1 MLYFRRGVQYAD
13 RPLIYNYGVAD
24 SKCGDIE
31 LESVI
36 NRAKKSILMKTI
48 SNKSKIV
55 FLSTFPPTQCGIATY
70 TQDTI
75 KGITDVYGK
84 SITCEICDLV
94 KEPVENPTQA
104 YTLNTA
110 NRAEYAKVAA
120 EINKDETVKLVHI
133 QHEFGLFAGNY
144 GDHLLDFLNEIK
156 IPVTYTFH
164 SVIPNPND
172 ELKTFVKLL
181 LDYSNSVFVMT
192 NKSKEI
198 LINDY
203 QIDENIITCVSHGTH
218 IVVYET
224 PEQAKEKLNISDRL
238 VLSTFGLLGEGKN
251 IETGLQALPKIIEKA
266 PNALYLI
273 IGKTHPNLIKDGVD
287 AYRNTLEGIVA
298 DLNLQDNVRFVNEYL
313 DTDELLNYLKATDIY
328 MFTSK
333 DPNQAVSGTFAYA
346 MSCACP
352 IVASKIPHTKEV
364 LTPDSGIL
372 VDIGDVDQFAN
383 AAIKLIADEDLRN
396 EMAINAFTKMR
407 ACSWENAAITH
418 MNAYKKLIENPADI
432 KFSYPSIQLNHI
444 KKMTT
449 ELGIIQFCKI
459 SIPDLDSGYTLD
471 DNARALIAFCM
482 HYQQT
487 QDKDDLA
494 YILVYL
500 DFIIR
505 CQKPKGDFI
514 NYVDQENREHIE
526 QNAEVNLEDSN
537 ARALWALG
545 TVVSLSD
552 ILPEAITKKAT
563 RCLLNSLK
571 WAETIQSPRSIGFAT
586 KGLYLYHSTIPNLY
600 VAAIINKLN
609 AKLLANYE
617 DTATEDWQWFENYL
631 TYGNGILPESMLYAY
646 LITNKPVYKK
656 VALDS
661 LDFLISKTFFKG
673 NFKAISNRSWHHKG
687 SEPQEYGE
695 QPIDVTYTIQTLY
708 AFYNAFKTPEY
719 KKKMKSAFNWFLGKN
734 HLGQIM
740 YNPVSGGGYDGLE
753 KENVNLNQG
762 AESTV
767 CYLTARLLMEKLAM
781 SQSRVIPLMKNRTG
795 IAINS

>member
-1 MLYFRRGVQYAD
+1 
-13 RPLIYNYGVAD
+13 
-24 SKCGDIE
+24 
-31 LESVI
+31 
-36 NRAKKSILMKTI
+36 MKTI

-84 SITCEICDLV
+84 SIKCEICELV
-94 KEPVENPTQA
+94 DKPKEKPTQA
-104 YTLNTA
+104 FTLNTK
-110 NRAEYAKVAA
+110 NREEYAKTAE
-120 EINKDETVKLVHI
+120 EINKDEAVKLVHI
-133 QHEFGLFAGNY
+133 QHEFGLFSGNY
-144 GDHLLDFLNEIK
+144 GDYILDFLNAIK
-156 IPVTYTFH
+156 KPVTFTFH
-164 SVIPNPND
+164 SVIPNPNND
-172 ELKTFVKLL
+172 LKTFVKLL
-181 LDYSNSVFVMT
+181 LSYSNSVFVMT

-198 LINDY
+198 LIDDY
-203 QIDENIITCVSHGTH
+203 EIDEKIITYVPHGTH

-224 PEQAKEKLNISDRL
+224 PAQAKEKLNIQDRL

-287 AYRNTLEGIVA
+287 TYRDKLEAIVS
-298 DLNLQDNVRFVNEYL
+298 DLKLEKNVRFINQYL
-313 DTDELLNYLKATDIY
+313 DTDELLDYLKATDIY

-352 IVASKIPHTKEV
+352 IVASKIPHTREV

-372 VDIGDVDQFAN
+372 VDIGNVDQFAE
-383 AAIKLIADEDLRN
+383 AAIKLISDENLRN
-396 EMAINAFTKMR
+396 EMGIQSFTKMR
-407 ACSWENAAITH
+407 ASSWENAAITH
-418 MNAYKKLIENPADI
+418 INTYKNLIDNPSEI
-432 KFSYPSIQLNHI
+432 KYSYPEIRLNHI
-444 KKMTT
+444 KKLTT
-449 ELGIIQFCKI
+449 ELGIIQFSKI
-459 SIPDLDSGYTLD
+459 SVPDLDSGYTLD

-482 HYQQT
+482 HYKLT
-487 QDKDDLA
+487 QDKDDLP
-494 YILVYL
+494 YILIYL
-500 DFIIR
+500 DFIQR

-537 ARALWALG
+537 ARAIWALG

-552 ILPEAITKKAT
+552 MLPEAIIKKAT
-563 RCLLNSLK
+563 KCLLNSLK

-586 KGLYLYHSTIPNLY
+586 KGLYLYHTAIPNLY

-617 DTATEDWQWFENYL
+617 DTATEEWKWFENYL

-656 VALDS
+656 AALDS
-661 LDFLISKTFFKG
+661 LDFLISKTFVNG
-673 NFKAISNRSWHHKG
+673 NFKAISNQSWHHKG
-687 SEPQEYGE
+687 SEPHEYGE
-695 QPIDVTYTIQTLY
+695 QPIDVTYTIQTLNT
-708 AFYNAFKTPEY
+708 FYNVFKTPDY
-719 KKKMKSAFNWFLGKN
+719 KKKMKAAFNWFLGKN
-734 HLGQIM
+734 HLNQIM

-762 AESTV
+762 AESSV
-767 CYLTARLLMEKLAM
+767 CFLTARLLMEKLAL
-781 SQSRVIPLMKNRTG
+781 SQSRVIPIMKSRTG

>member
-1 MLYFRRGVQYAD
+1 
-13 RPLIYNYGVAD
+13 
-24 SKCGDIE
+24 
-31 LESVI
+31 
-36 NRAKKSILMKTI
+36 MKTI

-84 SITCEICDLV
+84 SIQCEVCELV
-94 KEPVENPTQA
+94 SEPKENPTQA
-104 YTLNTA
+104 FTLNTK
-110 NRAEYAKVAA
+110 NRDEYTKVAE
-120 EINKDETVKLVHI
+120 EINADEAVKLVHI
-133 QHEFGLFAGNY
+133 QHEFGLFSGNY
-144 GDHLLDFLNEIK
+144 GDYLLDFLNAIK
-156 IPVTYTFH
+156 VPVTYTFH

-181 LDYSNSVFVMT
+181 LTYSNSVFVMT

-203 QIDENIITCVSHGTH
+203 DINEEIITCVPHGTH
-218 IVVYET
+218 IVVYEK
-224 PEQAKEKLNISDRL
+224 PETAKEKLNIQDRL

-287 AYRNTLEGIVA
+287 LYREKLEGIVEE
-298 DLNLQDNVRFVNEYL
+298 LNLQNNVRFVNQYL
-313 DTDELLNYLKATDIY
+313 DTDELLEYLKATDIY

-333 DPNQAVSGTFAYA
+333 DPNQAVSGTFSYA
-346 MSCACP
+346 MGCACP

-364 LTPDSGIL
+364 LTTDSGIL
-372 VDIGDVDQFAN
+372 CDIGDSDQFAA
-383 AAIKLIADEDLRN
+383 AAIKLIEDENLRH
-396 EMAINAFTKMR
+396 EMGINSFTKMR
-407 ACSWENAAITH
+407 ASSWENVGITQ
-418 MNAYKKLIENPADI
+418 MNTYIKLIDNPAEI
-432 KFSYPSIQLNHI
+432 KFSYPEIQLKHI

-449 ELGIIQFCKI
+449 DLGIIQFSKI
-459 SIPDLDSGYTLD
+459 SIPDLESGYTLD
-471 DNARALIAFCM
+471 DNARALVAFCS
-482 HYQQT
+482 HYRLT
-487 QDKDDLA
+487 QDKEDLA
-494 YILVYL
+494 YILIYL
-500 DFIIR
+500 DFIQR
-505 CQKPKGDFI
+505 CQQPKGDFI

-537 ARALWALG
+537 ARAIWALG

-552 ILPEAITKKAT
+552 ILPEAIVKKAAK
-563 RCLLNSLK
+563 CLLASLK
-571 WAETIQSPRSIGFAT
+571 WAENIQSPRSIGFAT
-586 KGLYLYHSTIPNLY
+586 KGLYLYHTTVPNLY

-646 LITNKPVYKK
+646 LITNKPIYQK

-661 LDFLISKTFFKG
+661 LDFLISKTFVKG
-673 NFKAISNRSWHHKG
+673 NFKAISNKSWHHKG
-687 SEPQEYGE
+687 SEPHEYGE
-695 QPIDVTYTIQTLY
+695 QPIDVAYTIMTLN
-708 AFYNAFKTPEY
+708 AFYNEFKTPSY
-719 KKKMKSAFNWFLGKN
+719 KKKMKAAFNWFLGKN

-767 CYLTARLLMEKLAM
+767 CFLTARLLMEKLAM
-781 SQSRVIPLMKNRTG
+781 SQSKVIPLMKSRSG

>member
-1 MLYFRRGVQYAD
+1 
-13 RPLIYNYGVAD
+13 
-24 SKCGDIE
+24 
-31 LESVI
+31 
-36 NRAKKSILMKTI
+36 MKTI

-84 SITCEICDLV
+84 SIKCEICELV
-94 KEPVENPTQA
+94 DKPKEKPTQA
-104 YTLNTA
+104 FTLNTK
-110 NRAEYAKVAA
+110 NREDYAKVAE
-120 EINKDETVKLVHI
+120 EINKDEAVKLVHI
-133 QHEFGLFAGNY
+133 QHEFGLFSGNY
-144 GDHLLDFLNEIK
+144 GDYLLDFLNVIK
-156 IPVTYTFH
+156 KPVTFTFH
-164 SVIPNPND
+164 SVIPNPNND
-172 ELKTFVKLL
+172 LKTFVKLL
-181 LDYSNSVFVMT
+181 LSYSNSVFVMT

-203 QIDENIITCVSHGTH
+203 EIDEKIITCVPHGTH

-224 PEQAKEKLNISDRL
+224 PTQAKEKLNIEDRL

-287 AYRNTLEGIVA
+287 TYREKLEAIVA
-298 DLNLQDNVRFVNEYL
+298 DLKLENNVRFINQYL

-352 IVASKIPHTKEV
+352 IVASKIPHTREV

-372 VDIGDVDQFAN
+372 VDIGDVDQFAE
-383 AAIKLIADEDLRN
+383 AAIKLISDEGLRN
-396 EMAINAFTKMR
+396 EMGIQSFTKMR
-407 ACSWENAAITH
+407 ASSWENAAITH
-418 MNAYKKLIENPADI
+418 INTYKNLIENPSDI
-432 KFSYPSIQLNHI
+432 KYSYPPIRLNHI
-444 KKMTT
+444 KKLTT
-449 ELGIIQFCKI
+449 DLGIIQFSKI
-459 SIPDLDSGYTLD
+459 SVPDLDSGYTLD

-482 HYQQT
+482 HYKLT

-494 YILVYL
+494 YILIYL
-500 DFIIR
+500 DFIQR

-537 ARALWALG
+537 ARAIWALG

-552 ILPEAITKKAT
+552 ILPEAIIKKAT
-563 RCLLNSLK
+563 KCLLNSLK

-586 KGLYLYHSTIPNLY
+586 KGLFLYHTAIPNLY

-617 DTATEDWQWFENYL
+617 DTASEDWQWFENYL

-646 LITNKPVYKK
+646 LITNKPIYKK

-661 LDFLISKTFFKG
+661 LDFLISKTFVNG
-673 NFKAISNRSWHHKG
+673 NFKAISNQSWHHKG
-687 SEPQEYGE
+687 SEPSQYGE
-695 QPIDVTYTIQTLY
+695 QPIDVTYTIQTLNT
-708 AFYNAFKTPEY
+708 FYNAFKTPHY
-719 KKKMKSAFNWFLGKN
+719 KKKMKAAFNWFLGKN
-734 HLGQIM
+734 HLNQIM
-740 YNPVSGGGYDGLE
+740 YNPISGGGYDGLE

-767 CYLTARLLMEKLAM
+767 CFLTARLLMEKLAL
-781 SQSRVIPLMKNRTG
+781 SQSRVIPLMKSRTG

>member
-1 MLYFRRGVQYAD
+1 
-13 RPLIYNYGVAD
+13 
-24 SKCGDIE
+24 
-31 LESVI
+31 
-36 NRAKKSILMKTI
+36 MKTI

-84 SITCEICDLV
+84 SITCEICELV
-94 KEPVENPTQA
+94 DTPKEKPTQA
-104 YTLNTA
+104 FTLNTK
-110 NRAEYAKVAA
+110 NREEYAKVAE
-120 EINKDETVKLVHI
+120 EINQDGAVKLVHI
-133 QHEFGLFAGNY
+133 QHEFGLFSGNY
-144 GDHLLDFLNEIK
+144 GDHLLDFLNVIK
-156 IPVTYTFH
+156 VPVTYTFH
-164 SVIPNPND
+164 SVIPNPNN

-181 LDYSNSVFVMT
+181 LSYSNSVFVMT
-192 NKSKEI
+192 NRSKEI
-198 LINDY
+198 LIKDY
-203 QIDENIITCVSHGTH
+203 DISEEIITCVPHGTH
-218 IVVYET
+218 IVVYEA
-224 PEQAKEKLNISDRL
+224 PQNAKEKLNIGDRI

-251 IETGLQALPKIIEKA
+251 IETGLQALPKIVEKA

-287 AYRNTLEGIVA
+287 TYRDKLESIVEE
-298 DLNLQDNVRFVNEYL
+298 LNLQNNVRFVNQYL
-313 DTDELLNYLKATDIY
+313 DTDELLEYLKATDIY

-372 VDIGDVDQFAN
+372 VDIGDVDQFAD
-383 AAIKLIADEDLRN
+383 AAIKLIADENLRN
-396 EMAINAFTKMR
+396 EMGINSFTKMR
-407 ACSWENAAITH
+407 ASSWENAAITH
-418 MNAYKKLIENPADI
+418 MNTYKNLIDNPSEI
-432 KFSYPSIQLNHI
+432 KYSYPEIQLRHI
-444 KKMTT
+444 KRLTT
-449 ELGIIQFCKI
+449 ELGIIQFSKI

-482 HYQQT
+482 HYKLT
-487 QDKDDLA
+487 QDKDDLP
-494 YILVYL
+494 YILIYL
-500 DFIIR
+500 DFIQR

-514 NYVDQENREHIE
+514 NYVDQENREHVE

-537 ARALWALG
+537 ARAIWALG

-571 WAETIQSPRSIGFAT
+571 WTETIQSPRSIGFAT

-609 AKLLANYE
+609 AKLLKNYE
-617 DTATEDWQWFENYL
+617 DTATEDWKWFENYL
-631 TYGNGILPESMLYAY
+631 TYGNGVLPESMLYAY
-646 LITNKPVYKK
+646 LITNKPIYKK

-661 LDFLISKTFFKG
+661 LDFLISKTFVNG
-673 NFKAISNRSWHHKG
+673 DFKAISNRSWHHKG
-687 SEPQEYGE
+687 SEPQQYGE
-695 QPIDVTYTIQTLY
+695 QPIDVTYTIQTLN
-708 AFYNAFKTPEY
+708 AFYDAFKTPEY
-719 KKKMKSAFNWFLGKN
+719 KKKMRIAFNWFLGKN
-734 HLGQIM
+734 HLNQIM

-767 CYLTARLLMEKLAM
+767 CFLTARLLMEKLAQT
-781 SQSRVIPLMKNRTG
+781 QSKVIPLMKSRTG